1 MAKFI
6 KLTNSQP
13 YSIDCRPLN
22 VVDEIIISTDRI
34 SSLVQNGNEYRI
46 VTYSD
51 IINAERMT
59 IQHTTSHAI
68 ISKEDYENAKK
79 ILLEV

>member
-6 KLTNSQP
+6 KLTYSQP
-13 YSIDCRPLN
+13 YSIDGRPLK
-22 VVDEIIISTDRI
+22 VVDETILSTDRI
-34 SSLVQNGNEYRI
+34 CSLVQNGNEYRI
-46 VTYSD
+46 VMYSD
-51 IINAERMT
+51 IINAEHMT
-59 IQHTTSHAI
+59 VQHTTSHAI

>member
-13 YSIDCRPLN
+13 YSIDGRPLK
-22 VVDEIIISTDRI
+22 VVDETILSTDRI
-34 SSLVQNGNEYRI
+34 CSLVQNGNEYRI
-46 VTYSD
+46 VIHSD
-51 IINAERMT
+51 IINAEHMT
-59 IQHTTSHAI
+59 VQHTTSHVV

>member
-13 YSIDCRPLN
+13 YSIDGTPLK
-22 VVDEIIISTDRI
+22 VIDETILSTDRI
-34 SSLVQNGNEYRI
+34 CSLVHGGNEYQII
-46 VTYSD
+46 VYSD
-51 IINAERMT
+51 IIDAERMT
-59 IQHTTSHAI
+59 IQHTTSHVL

-79 ILLEV
+79 ILLKV

>member
-6 KLTNSQP
+6 KFTNAQP
-13 YSIDCRPLN
+13 YSSDGRPLK
-22 VVDEIIISTDRI
+22 VVDETILSTDRI
-34 SSLVQNGNEYRI
+34 CSLSQNGNEYCI
-46 VTYSD
+46 VTYTD

-59 IQHTTSHAI
+59 VEHTTSHAI

>member
-13 YSIDCRPLN
+13 YSIDGRPLK
-22 VVDEIIISTDRI
+22 VVDETILSTDRI
-34 SSLVQNGNEYRI
+34 CSLVQNGNEYRI
-46 VTYSD
+46 VIYSD
-51 IINAERMT
+51 LINGDRMT
-59 IQHTTSHAI
+59 IEHTTSHAL